1 MTFTEKINA
10 DIKSAMLA
18 KEKEKLAALRDIKSK
33 LLLESTS
40 GNGEVTE
47 EAALKIIMKLHKQ
60 RMETYTLYMEQNR
73 EDLAK
78 EELDQAKVIEAYLPK
93 MLTEEEVRLEVQNTI
108 SELGVTSPQEIGKVM
123 GVLTKKLAGK
133 ADGKIISALA
143 KEELSK

>member
-133 ADGKIISALA
+133 ADGKIISAFA

>member
-60 RMETYTLYMEQNR
+60 RMETYALYIEQDR

-78 EELDQAKVIEAYLPK
+78 DELDQAKVIEAYLPK
-93 MLTEEEVRLEVQNTI
+93 MMTEEEVRLEVQNTI
-108 SELGVTSPQEIGKVM
+108 SELAVTSPQEIGKVL
-123 GVLTKKLAGK
+123 GVLTKKLAGI

>member
-1 MTFTEKINA
+1 MTFTEIINA

-18 KEKEKLAALRDIKSK
+18 KEKEKLAVLRDIKSK

-40 GNGEVTE
+40 GSGEVTE

-60 RMETYTLYMEQNR
+60 RMETYLVYLEQNR
-73 EDLAK
+73 EDLEN
-78 EELDQAKVIEAYLPK
+78 EELDQAKVIEIYLPK
-93 MLTEEEVRLEVQNTI
+93 MLTEDEVRLEVRNTI
-108 SELGVTSPQEIGKVM
+108 SELGVTSLQEIGKVM

-133 ADGKIISALA
+133 TDGKIISVLT